1 MNIFDDNIRGI
12 KVTGNGKVPNPF
24 RPQYMLREDIC
35 EQIIKSHLFTYI
47 GKSRIDGFNL
57 YTIDK
62 LTIRRMK
69 IDKIHN
75 NTNTLNKLY
84 NLMDDLKGKI
94 VYLEEL
100 I

>member
-1 MNIFDDNIRGI
+1 MNIFDNNIIGI
-12 KVTGNGKVPNPF
+12 KVTGDGNIPNPF
-24 RPQYMLREDIC
+24 KTQYMLREEIS

-57 YTIDK
+57 YTINK
-62 LTIRRMK
+62 LTIRRIK

-75 NTNTLNKLY
+75 NTNTLNKLN
-84 NLMDDLKGKI
+84 NLMDDLNGKI
-94 VYLEEL
+94 VYLHNL